1 MFENSRH
8 SKTFHSIFRSSKRT
22 WIIARI
28 DKWCFF
34 YYSTKKSYKKKKK
47 KRSHKVLEEGE
58 KNLRADHDRFFLDGI
73 FLLPLESGDRTAE

>member
-34 YYSTKKSYKKKKK
+34 FIIARKKAIKKKKK
-47 KRSHKVLEEGE
+47 SHKVLEEGE